1 MNQSLYPMRAV
12 CKLTNLTADTVRAW
26 ERRYGA
32 ITPGR
37 VKGGRLYSQHDI
49 TRLKLL
55 KRVVDAGHR
64 IGSVANLTNP
74 QLQDILKE
82 FRQFRDPGSVRTVN
96 AKVDQIVKACKDY
109 QYLEVDLELEKQASL
124 TSTRRFLS
132 EIVVPLC
139 ERVEEEWSMGT
150 VTMGQK
156 HMLFVL
162 IRNLLGTLI
171 RLRGNR
177 AEPGSVML
185 FSTPMQGTYEFGA
198 LITAAIAGEE
208 GYYGLYLGPNLPDS
222 EILMAAKRTGVA
234 GVCLWLSEGSGR
246 EPRMAEQMK
255 AIRDQLP
262 KNCKL
267 IVGGPVEKQIAESM
281 EAYGIA
287 VTPGY
292 EAFDDY
298 LSQKARLSK

>member
-1 MNQSLYPMRAV
+1 MTQSLYPMRAV

-26 ERRYGA
+26 ERRYSA

-37 VKGGRLYSQHDI
+37 VKGGRLYSQNDI

-55 KRVVDAGHR
+55 KRVVDSGHR
-64 IGSVANLTNP
+64 IGSVAHLNDN

-82 FRQFRDPGSVRTVN
+82 FRQFRDPGPVRTVN
-96 AKVDQIVKACKDY
+96 AKVDQIIKACKDY

-124 TSTRRFLS
+124 TSMRRFLN

-198 LITAAIAGEE
+198 LITAAMAGEE

-246 EPRMAEQMK
+246 DPRMAAQMK
-255 AIRDQLP
+255 AVKDQLP
-262 KNCKL
+262 KNCRL
-267 IVGGPVEKQIAESM
+267 VVGGPVENEIAATM
-281 EAYGIA
+281 RKHGII
-287 VTPGY
+287 VTPSY
-292 EAFDDY
+292 EDFDQY
-298 LSQKARLSK
+298 INQKSA